1 MSFDVVPSP
10 HHPIA
15 VSPLLPL
22 SASPRRPVAAVLFMI
37 VINRHRANVIKT
49 RHGSEIRPL
58 VDRTTSAITQCSLA
72 EELLLPGQ
80 AVTPHRHHEI
90 EEIYYVVEG
99 RGVMTVGDERQEVAA
114 GDAIYVPRGQ
124 RHTLANTGSE
134 PIKLLLVCGPAFFYE
149 DEVLDTNE

>member
-1 MSFDVVPSP
+1 
-10 HHPIA
+10 
-15 VSPLLPL
+15 
-22 SASPRRPVAAVLFMI
+22 MI

-99 RGVMTVGDERQEVAA
+99 RGMMTVGDERQEVVA
-114 GDAIYVPRGQ
+114 GDGIFLAHGQ
-124 RHTLANTGSE
+124 RPTPGNTRNEPDKVLLAF
-134 PIKLLLVCGPAFFYE
+134 GPAFFF
-149 DEVLDTNE
+149 